1 MKWNIWYSEVAKQW
15 LVLRNDSS
23 NALSFSFLDDAFA
36 ATTTEVDDYMH
47 IGAYSHQI
55 RSDIK
60 EKQKIVSIVIGE
72 VPEGW

>member
-1 MKWNIWYSEVAKQW
+1 
-15 LVLRNDSS
+15 
-23 NALSFSFLDDAFA
+23 
-36 ATTTEVDDYMH
+36 MH